1 MNRAKVAR
9 LHAQFERTGPRET
22 PAGAEYWLA
31 RELQKLLGYRRWD
44 DFARVIHR
52 AAAACEQADFGEL
65 SRAGH
70 DAADHF
76 LDVAKLALPER
87 SRKRA
92 SVDFA
97 LTRYAC
103 YLIARSGD
111 ASKDRVA
118 FAESYFAV
126 PTRQLEHVEHHLDD
140 AERLRARAK
149 LSQSEKVLSGLIY
162 ERAGDVRACGRVRSK
177 GDEALFDGLTTRE
190 MKERL
195 GMPND
200 RALAD
205 FLPTIV
211 LKAKIVATERTDGSI
226 KRDYLHTEATI
237 AREHV
242 KNHREVRKLLR
253 HRKVVPEDL
262 PAAEDAKKVER
273 RLAAAEKLLPE
284 LADHLEAIV
293 GA

>member
-1 MNRAKVAR
+1 MNRAKVAK
-9 LHAQFERTGPRET
+9 LHAQFERSGPRET
-22 PAGAEYWLA
+22 PAGTEFWLA

-52 AAAACEQADFGEL
+52 AAAACDQ
-65 SRAGH
+65 AGH

-76 LDVAKLALPER
+76 LDVAKLAVPEN

-92 SVDFA
+92 STDFA

-103 YLIARSGD
+103 YLIARCGD
-111 ASKDRVA
+111 TSKDRVT

-126 PTRQLEHVEHHLDD
+126 PTRQLELIERHLDD

-195 GMPND
+195 GVPND

-205 FLPTIV
+205 FLPTIL
-211 LKAKIVATERTDGSI
+211 LKAKIAATERTDRSI

-253 HRKVVPEDL
+253 HRRVVPEDL
-262 PAAEDAKKVER
+262 PVAEDAKKIER

-284 LADHLEAIV
+284 LSDPWGARQDAAAI
-293 GA
+293 